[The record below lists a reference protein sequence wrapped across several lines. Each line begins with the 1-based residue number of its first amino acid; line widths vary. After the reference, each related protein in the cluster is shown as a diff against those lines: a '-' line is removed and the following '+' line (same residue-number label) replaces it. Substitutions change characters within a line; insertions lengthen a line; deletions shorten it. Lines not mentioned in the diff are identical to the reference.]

1 MMHPASDDDAPVSL
15 PAEELRQPL
24 RLSLLLWLLGLPG
37 VVGMAWQVGQR
48 LPSGHLPGWALP
60 VMGSVQSLLLLAA
73 AVFFGA
79 WLSPRVGLGAP
90 MLGSLV
96 QRRSRP
102 VTALQQMWLPG
113 VAGGVMGAAWMVTL
127 AQLTPDA
134 LAPGDPVQALPLW
147 IKLLYSG
154 VAEELL
160 VRWGMMSVMLF
171 GLWRMLQPRGGA
183 PRSGLVWMV
192 IALAALLGAAS
203 NLPAA
208 MALMGGLSPELLAYV
223 LLNHTVFGLL
233 AGYIYWRHGL
243 GAAIVAHTLALALS
257 HGLT

>member
-1 MMHPASDDDAPVSL
+1 MRPNHKT
-15 PAEELRQPL
+15 
-24 RLSLLLWLLGLPG
+24 
-37 VVGMAWQVGQR
+37 
-48 LPSGHLPGWALP
+48 
-60 VMGSVQSLLLLAA
+60 LLAA
-73 AVFFGA
+73 LMAVGA
-79 WLSPRVGLGAP
+79 LAGASQAAPAKTSAPARRIVIASDSTAAPYSPERYPQMGWGMFLSCALP
-90 MLGSLV
+90 STV
-96 QRRSRP
+96 QVVNMAHGGRSTGTY
-102 VTALQQMWLPG
+102 VSDGFWK
-113 VAGGVMGAAWMVTL
+113 
-127 AQLTPDA
+127 QLIDA

-233 AGYIYWRHGL
+233 AGYIYIKFLLHRL
-243 GAAIVAHTLALALS
+243 
-257 HGLT
+257 